1 MRRFTFYILLIVVL
15 FTAALMIGCGV
26 NQTWKDKNKW
36 PPDGLYFMQ
45 WDSYHGYFTDEVPY
59 IQLSLVHV
67 CSESKANPVE
77 PTKSYVLLSD
87 QGEIVAE
94 SSDIS
99 LGSKG
104 KQYSLYTLGLR
115 LPKLNTGKYVIDKLQ
130 IVESK
135 NQKSTYPIGCWV
147 IEVRDGD
154 KPIDMSLGKRTLASG
169 IFDWYSAELK
179 NDSKSDV
186 VIKNLDYQLV
196 YNLHETVLKTYKDF
210 DMQTRLDDKPFLS
223 SGETKTFLFEFS
235 IEDNNQQRP
244 KFISLRP
251 FLSYTIGDQPKLM
264 VLPTAIYS
272 HVAKSDEEIKQL
284 ITELHNSD
292 R

>member
-1 MRRFTFYILLIVVL
+1 
-15 FTAALMIGCGV
+15 MIGCGV
-26 NQTWKDKNKW
+26 NQTWKDKGKW

-45 WDSYHGYFTDEVPY
+45 WDSYHGYFTDEAPY

-67 CSESKANPVE
+67 CSKSKVNPFESI
-77 PTKSYVLLSD
+77 KSYVLLSD

-99 LGSKG
+99 PGSKG
-104 KQYSLYTLGLR
+104 KQYSLYTLGLHF
-115 LPKLNTGKYVIDKLQ
+115 PKLNTGKYVIDKLQ

-135 NQKSTYPIGCWV
+135 KQKVTYPIGRWV
-147 IEVRDGD
+147 IEVREGD

-179 NDSKSDV
+179 NDSKNEV
-186 VIKNLDYQLV
+186 VIKKLDYQLV

-223 SGETKTFLFEFS
+223 PGETKTFLFEFTVKN
-235 IEDNNQQRP
+235 NNQQPP

-251 FLSYTIGDQPKLM
+251 FLSYMIGDQPKLTA
-264 VLPTAIYS
+264 LPTAIYS

-284 ITELHNSD
+284 ITEP
-292 R
+292 